1 MFALWYY
8 LEEKEMAGYT
18 YTFLKNTP
26 ASGNSDY
33 VLKGNWGGGGCE
45 RLKGRPLLTVYLFIL
60 FECFHVKILTI

>member
-8 LEEKEMAGYT
+8 LEEKEMNGYT

-26 ASGNSDY
+26 ETGNSDY
-33 VLKGNWGGGGCE
+33 FLERKLGGCE
-45 RLKGRPLLTVYLFIL
+45 RLKGCPLLTVYLLIL